1 MTEENNPIY
10 FYKKAKKF
18 YEFSNF
24 YYPIK
29 LKIGGLE
36 YPTSE
41 HYYQSQKYC
50 GSEVNSQDLEYAE
63 IIRTC
68 ATPREAFNLGKMK
81 PGDKRVTEA
90 KKKGVKIN
98 PEWDL
103 IKDDVMFVAVMH
115 KFEQNPELK
124 ELLLSTGNCEIYEDS
139 PYDSYWG
146 IGKNRDGKNMLG
158 KTLMKVRE
166 IMREKNE

>member
-1 MTEENNPIY
+1 MTEKNNSIY
-10 FYKKAKKF
+10 FYRKANKY

-24 YYPIK
+24 YQPIK
-29 LKIGGLE
+29 LIIDGLE

-41 HYYQSQKYC
+41 HYYQSQKFY
-50 GSEVNSQDLEYAE
+50 GPDASKVDIEYSE

-90 KKKGVKIN
+90 KKKDVKIN
-98 PEWDL
+98 PEWDK
-103 IKDDVMFVAVMH
+103 IKDDVMLKAVIH

-124 ELLLSTGNCEIYEDS
+124 KLLLSTNNREIYEDS
-139 PYDSYWG
+139 PYDSY
-146 IGKNRDGKNMLG
+146 
-158 KTLMKVRE
+158 
-166 IMREKNE
+166 